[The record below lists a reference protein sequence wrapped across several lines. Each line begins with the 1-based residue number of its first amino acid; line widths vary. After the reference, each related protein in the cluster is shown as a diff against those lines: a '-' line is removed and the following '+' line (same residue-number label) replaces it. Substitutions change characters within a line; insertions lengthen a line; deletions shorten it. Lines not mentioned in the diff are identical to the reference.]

1 MKHLFDKMEY
11 LTEQSW
17 QSLSQ
22 RQADGVPKR
31 ECGQRRVAARILY
44 WNKASGNQCL
54 NKKETIAWQ
63 KV

>member
-1 MKHLFDKMEY
+1 MEY

-22 RQADGVPKR
+22 RQAHGIPKT
-31 ECGQRRVAARILY
+31 ECGQRRMDAHILY
-44 WNKASGNQCL
+44 WNKASDNQCL
-54 NKKETIAWQ
+54 NTKETIAWQ